1 MDTLT
6 KGDLLKHEET
16 WKLPAE
22 VVYTKL
28 LYDKE
33 VRDYQKDLNKIK
45 QIKADAKLK

>member
-6 KGDLLKHEET
+6 GGDLLKQAEL

-22 VVYTKL
+22 TVYTKL
-28 LYDKE
+28 LYDKD
-33 VRDYQKDLNKIK
+33 VREFQKDLNKIK